1 MQLNFDAN
9 NVAPNTAPEPV
20 ETGSYLV
27 CIVGAEEKP
36 TKANDGSSFLEL
48 VLEVKQGPMQG
59 KRVIDRLNLNNK
71 NPQTQEIAYG
81 QLSAIAHVIGRKQLQ
96 HSQQLLGGMMTV
108 YVVKEPRNDR
118 PGEYSNTV
126 KGYKDVNGND
136 PQFGGQQG
144 QGQHAGG
151 YNGGQQQQNFAG
163 QGQQNQNFNG
173 GQGQN
178 NGGQFQPNNGGQN
191 FNGGGQNNGGWQG
204 QDQNN
209 NGGNQNFNGGQQNN
223 GGQFQQN
230 NGQQQNFNGG
240 GQQNQNFNNG
250 GQNNGNQNFNGNNG
264 GGNGPTSNGTPDW
277 ANQ

>member
-163 QGQQNQNFNG
+163 QGQQNQNFG

-178 NGGQFQPNNGGQN
+178 NGGQFQPNNNGGQN
-191 FNGGGQNNGGWQG
+191 FNGGQNNGGWQG

-223 GGQFQQN
+223 GQQFQQN